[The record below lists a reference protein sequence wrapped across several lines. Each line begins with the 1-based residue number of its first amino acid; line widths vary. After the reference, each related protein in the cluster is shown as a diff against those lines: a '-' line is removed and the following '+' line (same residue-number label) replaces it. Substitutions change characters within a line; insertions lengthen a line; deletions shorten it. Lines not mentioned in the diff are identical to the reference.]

1 MLVVGRWLAVE
12 TAERAWAATLPGGG
26 GTVYLQARA
35 LAFLVRI
42 AVWLVATIWGV
53 GNLYIVYRAIGSVQ
67 MPRRV
72 GNLEIVEAVPQRL
85 LLILAIGAGVLF
97 GLGLAWGTGE
107 WWRAAWLATASPR
120 FGVVDSILKHD
131 LGDYLGH
138 LPWAL
143 ERQGF
148 MVLATVTA
156 SVLVSFLYVGIGSLR
171 WQSGRL
177 VASAHARVHV
187 GVLLAGVAMAMLW
200 GAVLDPAEVVAGLH
214 GEVTDGLVTMRVH
227 GWWAVAIP
235 SGVAALA
242 SLGWAVWDRPRWLA
256 IGWSLALAA
265 QISVYGI
272 LPAWSRTRTE
282 AFASERAELTAI
294 AFGTGRRTVTD
305 LPEYASMTAFVRAAS
320 LWTAPRV
327 AAAVRPSLEAH
338 ESVAGVTLVHGS
350 DGAPEWIVARAP
362 NDSDLARHPE
372 LVWEDVH
379 TGRRAATGAPLAF
392 VEGDSALSPVPIT
405 VRDAK
410 HWFGE
415 GFSQYAV
422 TTADRHEATGI
433 PLRGG
438 WRRIALAW
446 VLQSPELARRTAPED
461 RLLWRRR
468 ASERF
473 QLLAPFATFP
483 RPEPVLADGDLWW
496 RAVGYVSA
504 ATFPLVEAQRL
515 PDGLW
520 RYYRAGLLGA
530 VHAAT
535 GETRFWLLPGAD
547 SLTVAWARLFA
558 PLVAP
563 AESLPP
569 ALAATLRFPSVTFD
583 LAVQRVKAAVP
594 DSNGWTPLTREPYEL
609 ASPQDGARLLV
620 QGFSSGQGHRLE
632 GFLFGTFGPRG
643 PALQFAA
650 APTLDEPPQGVVGA
664 ADTFPEP
671 RRMWMAA
678 AHLASAQARLIA
690 PRGSVPRPQGVF
702 LTWGNRE
709 GHGATRSAALRDLA
723 AAGAPGFSDTTLAAR
738 WARAGRLFAQ
748 LDSALRARDFEWFG
762 RVYRQLGDLLGPRQ
776 RALAPAPPPP

>member
-1 MLVVGRWLAVE
+1 M
-12 TAERAWAATLPGGG
+12 
-26 GTVYLQARA
+26 
-35 LAFLVRI
+35 
-42 AVWLVATIWGV
+42 
-53 GNLYIVYRAIGSVQ
+53 
-67 MPRRV
+67 
-72 GNLEIVEAVPQRL
+72 
-85 LLILAIGAGVLF
+85 
-97 GLGLAWGTGE
+97 
-107 WWRAAWLATASPR
+107 
-120 FGVVDSILKHD
+120 
-131 LGDYLGH
+131 
-138 LPWAL
+138 
-143 ERQGF
+143 
-148 MVLATVTA
+148 
-156 SVLVSFLYVGIGSLR
+156 GSLR
-171 WQSGRL
+171 WQDGRL
-177 VASAHARVHV
+177 VASPHARVHV
-187 GVLLAGVAMAMLW
+187 GVLLAGAALAMLW

-214 GEVTDGLVTMRVH
+214 GVLTSGLVTMRIH
-227 GWWAVAIP
+227 GWLAVVL
-235 SGVAALA
+235 GTGLAALA
-242 SLGWAVWDRPRWLA
+242 SLAWVMWDRPRWLA
-256 IGWSLALAA
+256 FGWGVALAA

-272 LPAWSRTRTE
+272 LPSWGRTRTDE
-282 AFASERAELTAI
+282 YARARADLSAL
-294 AFGTGRRTVTD
+294 AFGTGRRPATD
-305 LPEYASMTAFVRAAS
+305 LPAYASMTGFVTAAS
-320 LWTAPRV
+320 LWTASRV

-338 ESVAGVTLVHGS
+338 ESVAGVTLVHRS
-350 DGAPEWIVARAP
+350 DSMPEWIVARAP
-362 NDSDLARHPE
+362 NDSDLARRPE
-372 LVWEDVH
+372 LAWEDVH
-379 TGRRAATGAPLAF
+379 SGRRAATGTPLAF
-392 VEGDSALSPVPIT
+392 VEGDSALTPVPIT

-433 PLRGG
+433 ALRGG

-473 QLLAPFATFP
+473 QLLAPFATFA

-520 RYYRAGLLGA
+520 RYHRAGLLGA

-569 ALAATLRFPSVTFD
+569 ALAATLRFPAITFD
-583 LAVQRVKAAVP
+583 LAVQSVRAAVP

-609 ASPQDGARLLV
+609 ASPMDGAPLLV

-632 GFLFGTFGPRG
+632 GFLFGAFGPRG
-643 PALQFAA
+643 PELQFAA

-664 ADTFPEP
+664 SDTFPEP
-671 RRMWMAA
+671 LRVWMAA
-678 AHLASAQARLIA
+678 AHLASVQARLIA
-690 PRGSVPRPQGVF
+690 PRGAVPRPQGVF

-709 GHGATRSAALRDLA
+709 GHGSTRSAALRDLA
-723 AAGAPGFSDTTLAAR
+723 AAGAPGSSDTTLAAR
-738 WARAGRLFAQ
+738 WQRAGRLFAQ
-748 LDSALRARDFEWFG
+748 LDSALRARDLEWFG

-776 RALAPAPPPP
+776 RALAPAQLPQ